1 MTRKNLHKLKPT
13 DQTCVMT
20 GLKPVI
26 IQARALNSKKKK
38 ITVTQFYRHFG
49 FSLAFRGV

>member
-1 MTRKNLHKLKPT
+1 MTQKKPLHKLKPP

-26 IQARALNSKKKK
+26 IQARALNSKKKNYSD
-38 ITVTQFYRHFG
+38 TV
-49 FSLAFRGV
+49 L